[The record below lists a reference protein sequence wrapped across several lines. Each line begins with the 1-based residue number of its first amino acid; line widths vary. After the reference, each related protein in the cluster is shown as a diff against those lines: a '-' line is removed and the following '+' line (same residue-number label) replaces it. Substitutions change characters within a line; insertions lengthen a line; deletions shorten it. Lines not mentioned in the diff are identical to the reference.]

1 MAEPAMPSYQ
11 PWWSRSKP
19 EPLPA
24 PEAYPPQPD
33 VTPPVA
39 AQPVRAPV
47 RRASAPPR
55 PTSQAGKAVQRYSGM
70 RVGVRPPFTPSDSG
84 KPLKCENK
92 TQTGGRV
99 KVVCE

>member
-1 MAEPAMPSYQ
+1 MPSHQ

-24 PEAYPPQPD
+24 PDAYPPQPAATA
-33 VTPPVA
+33 TPAA
-39 AQPVRAPV
+39 AQPVRTPV
-47 RRASAPPR
+47 RRVSSPPR

-70 RVGVRPPFTPSDSG
+70 RVGVRPPFTPSESG
-84 KPLKCENK
+84 KPLNCANK
-92 TQTGGRV
+92 TQPGGRV